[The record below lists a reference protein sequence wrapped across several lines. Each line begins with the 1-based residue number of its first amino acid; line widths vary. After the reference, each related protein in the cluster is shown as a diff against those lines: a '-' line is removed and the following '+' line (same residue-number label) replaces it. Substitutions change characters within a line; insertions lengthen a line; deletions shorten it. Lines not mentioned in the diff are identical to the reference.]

1 MAAGARVKRLATAL
15 LFVALGGCSSRGD
28 VDIATLASSSDQII
42 WEAGKKAF
50 DKKQWEAARQHY
62 KRIVDGFPQSEHGP
76 DARIGLAD
84 SYFLEGGSA
93 SYILA
98 IADYRDF
105 LTLYPS
111 HPKSD
116 YAQFMLAESHF
127 RQRNGP
133 DRDQTQTER
142 ALVEYQ
148 RVLELYPS
156 SSYAETTRSR
166 IVDCR
171 QSLARAEF
179 LAGYFYQRTRQ
190 ACRSAMIRYQ
200 YLLDEYPDFSGT
212 DEVLFRMSECLV
224 AMARPQEALPQL
236 ARLRETFPSSAFLKK
251 AAELEA
257 EALAAAPVAPPAVL
271 EPPSP
276 AAPTPSPTPIS
287 SSVP

>member
-1 MAAGARVKRLATAL
+1 VRRLSAL
-15 LFVALGGCSSRGD
+15 LLLVALAGCSSRGD

-42 WEAGKKAF
+42 WEAGKQAF
-50 DKKQWEAARQHY
+50 DRKHWEAARQHF
-62 KRIVDGFPQSEHGP
+62 KRIVDAFPQSQHGP

-93 SYILA
+93 NYILA
-98 IADYRDF
+98 IADFRDF

-133 DRDQTQTER
+133 DRDQTETEK
-142 ALVEYQ
+142 ALVEFQ

-156 SSYAETTRSR
+156 SGYAETTRSR
-166 IVDCR
+166 IMECR

-190 ACRSAMIRYQ
+190 ACRSSLIRYQ
-200 YLLDEYPDFSGT
+200 YLLDEYPDYSGL

-224 AMARPQEALPQL
+224 AMARPLEALPL
-236 ARLRETFPSSAFLKK
+236 IARLRETFPSSAFLEK
-251 AAELEA
+251 AAEVEA
-257 EALAAAPVAPPAVL
+257 EAQAIAPVAPPAVL
-271 EPPSP
+271 ESP
-276 AAPTPSPTPIS
+276 APAPPTPSPTPTS

>member
-1 MAAGARVKRLATAL
+1 MSRLSAL
-15 LFVALGGCSSRGD
+15 LLLVALAGCSSRGD

-50 DKKQWEAARQHY
+50 DKKQWEAARQHF

-133 DRDQTQTER
+133 DRDQTETEK
-142 ALVEYQ
+142 ALVEFQ

-156 SSYAETTRSR
+156 SGYAETTRSR
-166 IVDCR
+166 IVACR

-190 ACRSAMIRYQ
+190 ACRSSLIRYQ
-200 YLLDEYPDFSGT
+200 YLLDEYPDYSGL
-212 DEVLFRMSECLV
+212 DEVLFRLAECLQSTG
-224 AMARPQEALPQL
+224 RGGEALPHL
-236 ARLRETFPSSAFLKK
+236 ARLLEEYPNSSWAGPARQLM
-251 AAELEA
+251 AS
-257 EALAAAPVAPPAVL
+257 AAASPQTPSPRPSPTPT
-271 EPPSP
+271 PPSP
-276 AAPTPSPTPIS
+276 APENPEATPSPVS
-287 SSVP
+287 